1 MKKLKRLFLW
11 MSSLSSFSFIFV
23 SASCGVEVK
32 NNTEIGKNKDKVEYG
47 NEYFVINV
55 IDGDTIIIDKDDK
68 QVRVRLYGID
78 TPETYKVYSD
88 GSDNKDS
95 LARLENYYA
104 IKARDELKDMIWSNQ
119 RIIKLKDLGLDKY
132 ERTLGVIYSRN
143 NEDLNLKLVESGL
156 ARVHY
161 ISSNPKSV
169 YYTKTDFE
177 KEYHKKLLLIESESK
192 NKEEGFWKAKNIKDV
207 FKKG

>member
-11 MSSLSSFSFIFV
+11 MSSLSLFSFIFA
-23 SASCGVEVK
+23 SASCEVEVK
-32 NNTEIGKNKDKVEYG
+32 NNTEVGKNKDKVEYG

-55 IDGDTIIIDKDDK
+55 IDGDTIIIDKNDK
-68 QVRVRLYGID
+68 QLRVRLYGID
-78 TPETYKVYSD
+78 TPETYKIYSD

-95 LARLENYYA
+95 LAPLENYYA

-143 NEDLNLKLVESGL
+143 NEDLNLKLVELGL

-192 NKEEGFWKAKNIKDV
+192 SKEEGFWKEKNIKDV